1 MKRGNVFRL
10 PNPPQLI
17 EGLSHYGENLKAINE
32 HFLLMTNIL
41 NQSLQSMQNRLN
53 TIQQTGARAPVPVS
67 GFAVTG
73 KQGLFHLV
81 WNKIANVDGYV
92 IVQASDSAMTQI
104 VGRHTI
110 LDGEQC
116 SFNIPVGNVSVTNSF
131 QVYAFQG
138 SQYGLPSPIA
148 TATSAVYGASEAAPA
163 SPPIAPTPPLLVPVR
178 SGPNLA

>member
-10 PNPPQLI
+10 PNPPTLM
-17 EGLSHYGENLKAINE
+17 EGFHNQDANVKALNE
-32 HFLLMTNIL
+32 HLLVITNIL
-41 NQSLQSMQNRLN
+41 NQSLQSVQNRLN
-53 TIQQTGARAPVPVS
+53 TIQQTGARQPVPVS
-67 GFAVTG
+67 GFTATG

-81 WNKIANVDGYV
+81 WNRIANVDGYV
-92 IVQASDSAMTQI
+92 IVQALDSAMTQI

-110 LDGEQC
+110 VDGEQC
-116 SFNIPVGNVSVTNSF
+116 SFNISVGNVAVTNSF

-148 TATSAVYGASEAAPA
+148 TATSVVYGSAESAPS
-163 SPPIAPTPPLLVPVR
+163 SPPIAPLPPLLVPVR